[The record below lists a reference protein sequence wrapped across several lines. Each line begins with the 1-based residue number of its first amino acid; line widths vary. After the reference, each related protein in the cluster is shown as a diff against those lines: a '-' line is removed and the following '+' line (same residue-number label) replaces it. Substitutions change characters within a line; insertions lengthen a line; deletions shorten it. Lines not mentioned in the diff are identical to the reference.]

1 MKNNNLICIYN
12 ETENNIEN
20 IILKI
25 YTEFIE
31 NELNKEFKT

>member
-12 ETENNIEN
+12 ETENNIED

-25 YTEFIE
+25 YSQFVE
-31 NELNKEFKT
+31 NELKEEFKS